1 MRNIPFIII
10 NLVLLGACAT
20 DVPLEIRQDIAGN
33 PVTINAV
40 KSDIVRYKGT
50 DVRWGGIIAAVDN
63 NQSDTWIEV
72 VGRDLGSYGQPV
84 GLDDPAARG
93 RFIARIDGFLDP
105 AIYKVN
111 RGITVYGRVEDSIVR
126 SIDKH
131 PYTYPLVKAKSYYLW
146 SNNQLYPQR
155 AYYYPYYPYGYYYP
169 YGPYRYFYPY
179 RSGYYHYYFGMHHY
193 YGW

>member
-1 MRNIPFIII
+1 MRNIFFLTI
-10 NLVLLGACAT
+10 NFFLLGACAT
-20 DVPLEIRQDIAGN
+20 DVPLEIRQDLTDN
-33 PVTINAV
+33 PVTINTV
-40 KSDIVRYKGT
+40 KSNIYQYKGT
-50 DVRWGGIIAAVDN
+50 DIRWGGLIAAVNN

-84 GLDDPAARG
+84 DLDNPAAQG

-111 RGITVYGRVEDSIVR
+111 RGITVYGQVEDSVSR
-126 SIDKH
+126 TIDKH

-146 SNNQLYPQR
+146 SNDQLYPQ
-155 AYYYPYYPYGYYYP
+155 AYYYPYDPYGFYYP

-179 RSGYYHYYFGMHHY
+179 RYGYYPYYFGIHHY

>member
-1 MRNIPFIII
+1 MRNIFLIII
-10 NLVLLGACAT
+10 NLVLLVACAS
-20 DVPLEIRQDIAGN
+20 DVPLEIRQDISDN

-40 KSDIVRYKGT
+40 KSNIVRYKGT

-111 RGITVYGRVEDSIVR
+111 RGITVYGRVEDSVNR

-131 PYTYPLVKAKSYYLW
+131 PYTYPLVKATSYYLW
-146 SNNQLYPQR
+146 SNNVLYPQR
-155 AYYYPYYPYGYYYP
+155 AYYYPYYPYGFYHP

-179 RSGYYHYYFGMHHY
+179 RFGYYHNYFGMHY